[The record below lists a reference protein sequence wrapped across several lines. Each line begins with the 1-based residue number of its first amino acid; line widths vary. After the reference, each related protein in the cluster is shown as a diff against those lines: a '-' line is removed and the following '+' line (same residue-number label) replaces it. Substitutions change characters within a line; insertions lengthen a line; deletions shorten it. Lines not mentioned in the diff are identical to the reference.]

1 MSNFRI
7 FILAFLVVVLVVLGM
22 IYVNISS
29 RMDVIQQQ
37 QQMASAPVPV
47 NPSPYLPMPTQ
58 APASAV
64 QPVVVADPVVSEEL
78 AHVSAELERMKKEN
92 EELKKRHALA
102 EEERDLLERQSM
114 EKGDPRLQ
122 WLNEI
127 KDAEQVGRVTEYYRD
142 ANLVLFQ
149 SIGQPDLKVGQEL
162 GIRRR
167 GSIFVSLIIDGVD
180 PDGKVF
186 QSYVKRNTLFDN
198 NDKEPIKPG
207 DEVIV
212 PPASWQENMT
222 EEDKSGMVSPSAP
235 VPVEAPKPVM
245 IPMEPRCGSVFS
257 QAK

>member
-29 RMDVIQQQ
+29 RMGVIQQQ
-37 QQMASAPVPV
+37 QPKASAPVPV
-47 NPSPYLPMPTQ
+47 NTSPYLPMPTQ

-245 IPMEPRCGSVFS
+245 IPMEP
-257 QAK
+257 

>member
-7 FILAFLVVVLVVLGM
+7 LILAFLVVVLAVLGM

-37 QQMASAPVPV
+37 QQMASTPAPV

-127 KDAEQVGRVTEYYRD
+127 KDAEQVGRVTEYFRD

-245 IPMEPRCGSVFS
+245 IPMEP
-257 QAK
+257 

>member
-7 FILAFLVVVLVVLGM
+7 LILAFLVVVLAVLGM

-37 QQMASAPVPV
+37 QQMASAPAPA

-58 APASAV
+58 APAS
-64 QPVVVADPVVSEEL
+64 ADPVVSEEL

-186 QSYVKRNTLFDN
+186 QSYVKRNTLFDH

-222 EEDKSGMVSPSAP
+222 EENKSASPSP

-245 IPMEPRCGSVFS
+245 IPMEP
-257 QAK
+257 

>member
-7 FILAFLVVVLVVLGM
+7 LILAFLVVVLAVLGM

-37 QQMASAPVPV
+37 QQMASTPAPV

-92 EELKKRHALA
+92 EELKKRHAMA

-245 IPMEPRCGSVFS
+245 IPMEP
-257 QAK
+257 

>member
-235 VPVEAPKPVM
+235 VPVEATKPVM
-245 IPMEPRCGSVFS
+245 IPMEP
-257 QAK
+257 

>member
-186 QSYVKRNTLFDN
+186 QSYVKRNPLFDN

-245 IPMEPRCGSVFS
+245 IPMEP
-257 QAK
+257 

>member
-212 PPASWQENMT
+212 PPPSWQENMT

-245 IPMEPRCGSVFS
+245 IPMEP
-257 QAK
+257 

>member
-212 PPASWQENMT
+212 PPASCRKT
-222 EEDKSGMVSPSAP
+222 
-235 VPVEAPKPVM
+235 
-245 IPMEPRCGSVFS
+245 
-257 QAK
+257 

>member
-222 EEDKSGMVSPSAP
+222 EEDKSGMVSPSAT

-245 IPMEPRCGSVFS
+245 IPMEP
-257 QAK
+257 

>member
-167 GSIFVSLIIDGVD
+167 GSIFVSLLIDGVD

-245 IPMEPRCGSVFS
+245 IPMEP
-257 QAK
+257 

>member
-102 EEERDLLERQSM
+102 AEERDLLERQSM

-245 IPMEPRCGSVFS
+245 IPMEP
-257 QAK
+257 